1 MSIKGNHDM
10 SEENKV
16 LTMAVA
22 DRFELVNSA
31 VVMDSETLA
40 MDKKAIVLTLSA
52 VRFNLLG
59 RELGITIENGKLVE
73 DGENVLH
80 LKLDVTEQILAGRTI
95 DPGTV
100 AWWNKRSEGAR
111 QAIING
117 QSMSVREALILF
129 SDFIQGAQP
138 FSRGTDF
145 DPPIIASLME
155 DFGLKAPWKYNQ
167 VRDVRTYIDALTDGR
182 SGYLQQWQTP
192 FWFVSHHSLHDCIR
206 DAEQMLMA
214 RSLRLVVAA

>member
-1 MSIKGNHDM
+1 M

-40 MDKKAIVLTLSA
+40 VDKKAIVLTLSA

-59 RELGITIENGKLVE
+59 RELGIGIDNGKLVE
-73 DGENVLH
+73 NGENVLH

>member
-1 MSIKGNHDM
+1 MGNHDM
-10 SEENKV
+10 TDKNESQS
-16 LTMAVA
+16 TAVVEA
-22 DRFELVNSA
+22 DRFELVSPA

-100 AWWNKRSEGAR
+100 AWWNKRSDGAR

-117 QSMSVREALILF
+117 RSMSVREALILF

-155 DFGLKAPWKYNQ
+155 DFGLKAPWKFNQ

-182 SGYLQQWQTP
+182 AGYLQQWQAP
-192 FWFVSHHSLHDCIR
+192 SWFVSHHSLHDCIR

-214 RSLRLVVAA
+214 RRLRLVVVA

>member
-1 MSIKGNHDM
+1 M

-40 MDKKAIVLTLSA
+40 VDKKAIVLTLSA

-182 SGYLQQWQTP
+182 SGYLQQWQAP
-192 FWFVSHHSLHDCIR
+192 SWFVSHHSLHDCIR
-206 DAEQMLMA
+206 DAEQMQQA
-214 RSLRLVVAA
+214 RHAAVSRSPGYTIAIQ

>member
-1 MSIKGNHDM
+1 M

-16 LTMAVA
+16 FNVAVA
-22 DRFELVNSA
+22 DRFELVKPA

-59 RELGITIENGKLVE
+59 RELGITIDNGKLVE

-100 AWWNKRSEGAR
+100 AWWNKRSDGAR

-117 QSMSVREALILF
+117 RMSVREALILF
-129 SDFIQGAQP
+129 SDFIKGAQP

-155 DFGLKAPWKYNQ
+155 DFGLKAP
-167 VRDVRTYIDALTDGR
+167 
-182 SGYLQQWQTP
+182 
-192 FWFVSHHSLHDCIR
+192 
-206 DAEQMLMA
+206 
-214 RSLRLVVAA
+214 